1 MNKIG
6 MALRELYR
14 AEEELA
20 DEYTKVGERLAAEHA
35 VWYHCR
41 QAAEECHAHAEAL
54 RAFAERWDESL
65 PPADD
70 SEAGET
76 TTAALRHKVSELL
89 GRRPE
94 SGLLLLRSLRQLYL
108 QAQEV
113 SFHWIVAGQIA
124 QATRDG
130 ELLSVVD
137 ELHRETLTQIKW
149 LKTQVKEASPQA
161 LCAGVPLNDW
171 SETAAATSAR
181 CRRS

>member
-6 MALRELYR
+6 RALRELYE

-20 DEYTKVGERLAAEHA
+20 DEYVKVGERLAAEHE
-35 VWYHCR
+35 VWYGCK
-41 QAAEECHAHAEAL
+41 QFAQQCHLHAETIRGYAA
-54 RAFAERWDESL
+54 RFEQDL

-70 SEAGET
+70 AEVGET

-124 QATRDG
+124 QAVRDG
-130 ELLSVVD
+130 ELLAVVD

-149 LKTQVKEASPQA
+149 LKSQVKVASPQA
-161 LCAGVPLNDW
+161 LAAGTPIQ
-171 SETAAATSAR
+171 TST
-181 CRRS
+181 SSPS

>member
-6 MALRELYR
+6 VALKELYE

-20 DEYTKVGERLAAEHA
+20 DEYVKVGERLAAEHD
-35 VWYHCR
+35 VWYDCR
-41 QAAEECHAHAEAL
+41 RFAEECHAHADAIRPFAL
-54 RAFAERWDESL
+54 KHEKQL

-70 SEAGET
+70 DTVGTT
-76 TTAALRHKVSELL
+76 TTAALRHKLAEAL

-113 SFHWIVAGQIA
+113 SFLWLIAGQLA
-124 QATRDG
+124 QATRDPD
-130 ELLSVVD
+130 LLALVD

-149 LKTQVKEASPQA
+149 LKTQTKQASPQA
-161 LCAGVPLNDW
+161 LVVG
-171 SETAAATSAR
+171 SGG
-181 CRRS
+181 